1 MSFAVFVLFGNN
13 QDIGDILLLADD
25 LGMLK
30 ADYVFMVVLMSRDLL
45 LAGQS
50 DPARRS
56 ALKRASEGETKI
68 VLSY

>member
-50 DPARRS
+50 DPARRL